1 MTETLETAPVEA
13 PPAGPLRLEVPRL
26 LGCVDGDGPGPTL
39 ICLAGLHGNEPAG
52 VVAARQVVELLAR
65 DERRLSGR
73 LVAVAG
79 NRKALAA
86 GRRFLD
92 ADLNRMFT
100 GEKISRVRAAGD
112 PAGAEE
118 GELRELDELLTELV
132 EGAADR
138 VFLLD
143 LHTTSGPGS
152 AFGILDDTLPNREI
166 ALDLPVPLVLGLE
179 EELSGTLSGYMSSRG
194 VTVVGFEAGQHE
206 DRRSIDRA
214 EAAIWLVL
222 ASCGLLEGGEWP
234 EVAAARR
241 RLQADNETATRIVE
255 VRYRHHIEPQDDFRM
270 APGFSSFQPVA
281 AGQPIGL
288 ARSGP
293 VTSPMRGLLLMPL
306 YQAQGE
312 DGFFLVRPVRPVWLS
327 VSAALRRLRAD
338 RLLPWMPGVRRH
350 PEREDVFVVDTRY
363 ARWLVRQLF
372 HLLGYRRV
380 GKLARTVVM
389 RRRRDLP

>member
-1 MTETLETAPVEA
+1 MTKTLETAPLEA
-13 PPAGPLRLEVPRL
+13 LPAGPIRLEVPRL
-26 LGCVDGDGPGPTL
+26 LGSVDGGGRGPTL

-52 VVAARQVVELLAR
+52 VVAASRVAELLGR

-73 LVAVAG
+73 LVAIAG

-92 ADLNRMFT
+92 ADLNRMFRP
-100 GEKISRVRAAGD
+100 EKIAGVRAAG
-112 PAGAEE
+112 ASLTAEE
-118 GELRELDELLTELV
+118 EELRELDGLLTGLV
-132 EGAADR
+132 QEARDR

-143 LHTTSGPGS
+143 LHTTSGPGP

-234 EVAAARR
+234 EVEAARR
-241 RLQADNETATRIVE
+241 HLEADNQTAIRIVE

-270 APGFSSFQPVA
+270 APGFASFQPVV
-281 AGQPIGL
+281 AGQPVGL

-293 VTSPMRGLLLMPL
+293 VTAPMGGLLLMPL

-312 DGFFLVRPVRPVWLS
+312 DGFFLVRPVRPVWLT
-327 VSAALRRLRAD
+327 VSAVLRRLSAD

-350 PEREDVFVVDTRY
+350 PERDDAFVVDTRY

-389 RRRRDLP
+389 RRRRDRA